1 LHDSICNTKHIIAT
15 LFTSLI
21 FIIFFTSTSP
31 LSAQVGGYNW
41 VYSTQIP
48 ITNGDDEE
56 QLISSVAMSADGSK
70 IVATVNEGYIYVSN
84 DSGVTWITSTSAGSR
99 KWSSVAM
106 TPDGNK
112 IVAAVKLSSPN
123 GVGGYI
129 YVSSDGGQTWNER
142 EYGGPN
148 PFNSAENQGW
158 NSVAISEDG
167 QRIVAA
173 ATLRG
178 TYISNDGG
186 VTFVASSSSV
196 VANQIFSSV
205 VMSADGNK
213 LAAVRDSTSS
223 KQVFLSIDG
232 GVTWTISTTSGTRR
246 STALAMTPD
255 GTKIVVGGYL
265 DNTGFIH
272 ASTDNG
278 LTWTDSTPTI
288 FTNLIQIID
297 AVAMSA
303 DGSKIVATVNEG
315 YIYVSNDSGVT
326 WVQVSTIANPSAFDM
341 SSDGTKIVQ
350 IGRFNDNRVYI
361 GSLDLAHP
369 VRSSVSSNIASSSFS
384 LSFSTN
390 ELATSVFS
398 WGLKNYSQSTT
409 TISTSSSFLFNIANL
424 VSCTSYE
431 YTLASSDIWN
441 NTEVSEGEFFTTG
454 CPGDSNVA
462 TSTSSYIDQEIGGS
476 VSLDD
481 LTIQLPVSYASTS
494 TVYR

>member
-56 QLISSVAMSADGSK
+56 QLISS
-70 IVATVNEGYIYVSN
+70 
-84 DSGVTWITSTSAGSR
+84 
-99 KWSSVAM
+99 
-106 TPDGNK
+106 
-112 IVAAVKLSSPN
+112 
-123 GVGGYI
+123 
-129 YVSSDGGQTWNER
+129 
-142 EYGGPN
+142 
-148 PFNSAENQGW
+148 
-158 NSVAISEDG
+158 
-167 QRIVAA
+167 
-173 ATLRG
+173 
-178 TYISNDGG
+178 
-186 VTFVASSSSV
+186 
-196 VANQIFSSV
+196 
-205 VMSADGNK
+205 
-213 LAAVRDSTSS
+213 
-223 KQVFLSIDG
+223 
-232 GVTWTISTTSGTRR
+232 
-246 STALAMTPD
+246 
-255 GTKIVVGGYL
+255 
-265 DNTGFIH
+265 
-272 ASTDNG
+272 
-278 LTWTDSTPTI
+278 
-288 FTNLIQIID
+288 
-297 AVAMSA
+297 VAMSA